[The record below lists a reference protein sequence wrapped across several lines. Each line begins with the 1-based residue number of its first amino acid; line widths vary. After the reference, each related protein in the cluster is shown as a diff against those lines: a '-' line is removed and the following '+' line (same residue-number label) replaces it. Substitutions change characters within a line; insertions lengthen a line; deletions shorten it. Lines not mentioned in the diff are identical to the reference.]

1 MTKEKLLTNRGDE
14 DVKPWREAKTQE
26 EIKNILKD
34 EYYWSFD
41 DGNHPGQY
49 DIYEA
54 KDLEEQIKMHKL
66 ETTQQEK
73 KPDEQVILGENDF
86 LVEDRIEPEIF
97 ARLEANQ
104 EKLPCHMILEKL
116 KNYQTVSCELQR
128 RPKEKSGWW
137 TTAVWPALWFESVGL
152 GEIFTMKKEKL
163 EGNIVLYLT
172 FKTINSKPLT
182 ISVSAKLVEF
192 PDTEKWAM
200 INTWIVF
207 TKKLNGKEFE
217 QEKKLQ

>member
-1 MTKEKLLTNRGDE
+1 MTEDKLLTNRE
-14 DVKPWREAKTQE
+14 EEVKPWRQAETQE
-26 EIKNILKD
+26 EIKNTLED
-34 EYYWSFD
+34 EYYGTFD

-54 KDLEEQIKMHKL
+54 KDLEEQIKMYKL
-66 ETTQQEK
+66 KTTQQEK
-73 KPDEQVILGENDF
+73 KTDEEIILGENDF
-86 LVEDRIEPEIF
+86 LVEDSIDAEIF
-97 ARLEANQ
+97 ARLEDNQ
-104 EKLPCHMILEKL
+104 QKLPWDMILEKL
-116 KNYQTVSCELQR
+116 RNYQTLSCEIWR
-128 RPKEKSGWW
+128 RPKEKWGWW
-137 TTAVWPALWFESVGL
+137 STAVWPALWFESVGL

-172 FKTINSKPLT
+172 FKTTNSKPLT

-217 QEKKLQ
+217 QEKKI